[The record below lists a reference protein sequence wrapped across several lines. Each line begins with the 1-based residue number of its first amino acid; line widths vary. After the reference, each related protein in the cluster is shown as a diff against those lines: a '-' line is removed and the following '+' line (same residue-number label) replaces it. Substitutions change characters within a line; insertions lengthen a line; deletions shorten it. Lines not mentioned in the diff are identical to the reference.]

1 MTFKELAL
9 KRESCRNYLEAPVAH
24 EDLVDIVKTA
34 IYAPSASN
42 RQSWRFF
49 ICEGETAKRS
59 PRFARRCRTTTPGR
73 TNAPR
78 SS

>member
-42 RQSWRFF
+42 R
-49 ICEGETAKRS
+49 
-59 PRFARRCRTTTPGR
+59 
-73 TNAPR
+73 
-78 SS
+78 